1 MDLLHSQGLNCPTT
15 VEVVVV
21 SVWLSLL
28 TISIGIQL
36 RIKLVYPWIFD
47 IIKDAP
53 LFHDFMYLC
62 QCCIES
68 VFINLQHKLKEY
80 FTSILSS

>member
-1 MDLLHSQGLNCPTT
+1 MDLLHSQGLNCLTK
-15 VEVVVV
+15 VEVAATGAWV
-21 SVWLSLL
+21 SLL

-36 RIKLVYPWIFD
+36 QIKLVYPWIFD

-53 LFHDFMYLC
+53 LFHDFMHLC
-62 QCCIES
+62 KCCIES